1 MGIYFGIELKSI
13 FFEGQR
19 FATYYKKPLARL
31 DISVSIE
38 GALSGWRDDLTIVP
52 DPMSNLPLITVGH
65 SLPEVTYLVLMKVD
79 YKAISESD
87 RVIMPNNQ
95 EAKIRGIVRDR
106 YPYAYESVCDIA
118 ILEMDVNS
126 AVCVQSAFNGYFLYI
141 ITENGVEEIGRRSMG
156 LLNIGII
163 NSSAHIDDDLFDYL
177 ADGRFNEEYWHEISL
192 AAKMEPPQ
200 GTGEAVDGE
209 MQQTSS

>member
-31 DISVSIE
+31 DISVE
-38 GALSGWRDDLTIVP
+38 GDLSGWRDDLTVVT
-52 DPMSNLPLITVGH
+52 DLVSDLPLIIMGY

-95 EAKIRGIVRDR
+95 EAKIRSIVRDK
-106 YPYAYESVCDIA
+106 YPHAYESVCDIA

-126 AVCVQSAFNGYFLYI
+126 AVCVQGAFRGNFLYI

-163 NSSAHIDDDLFDYL
+163 NSSAHIDDDLFRDYL
-177 ADGRFNEEYWHEISL
+177 ADGRFNKEYWREISL
-192 AAKMEPPQ
+192 AAEMEPRREP
-200 GTGEAVDGE
+200 
-209 MQQTSS
+209 